1 MTNCD
6 TKLIS
11 EAKIIR
17 KKDPYV
23 NGNAFIQP
31 LVPGKSKDIDTFS
44 VTQGR
49 YDSLN
54 DTRNIPVVVQESTK
68 DFGSKEG
75 RAPSRPVL
83 TPNYTVEY
91 NLMTD
96 YDAPHDDVY
105 YMISDNIAGKS
116 KDLSYTQNK
125 GVMYT
130 DVPNYMT
137 PLNKGVF
144 EQNTAIKETKIIKMV

>member
-23 NGNAFIQP
+23 NGNAFIQS
-31 LVPGKSKDIDTFS
+31 LALGKSKDIDTFS

-54 DTRNIPVVVQESTK
+54 YSRQLPVVIQESTK
-68 DFGSKEG
+68 DFGYGEP

-83 TPNYTVEY
+83 TPSYTVEY
-91 NLMTD
+91 NLMSD
-96 YDAPHDDVY
+96 YDAPHDDIF
-105 YMISDNIAGKS
+105 YMLPDNVSGKS
-116 KDLSYTQNK
+116 KDLSYSQHK

-130 DVPNYMT
+130 GVPNYMI
-137 PLNKGVF
+137 PLNRGHI
-144 EQNTAIKETKIIKMV
+144 EQNTAIKDTKIIKMV